1 MAKVKTAA
9 KSARGRK
16 AAEILSDIKE
26 IRYTLADPN
35 KTVKL
40 QWQLAP
46 GNGGGGGNSARGTP
60 ERSEAENAMLAAIE
74 EINSLRRQNEVLRA
88 KVDTMNL
95 FDAMLFARPAE
106 VTNGAAEDV
115 AWELRRAI
123 NNMNATKEP
132 ANG

>member
-9 KSARGRK
+9 KSARSRK

-26 IRYTLADPN
+26 IRDTLADPN

-46 GNGGGGGNSARGTP
+46 GNGGGGGNSARTTP
-60 ERSEAENAMLAAIE
+60 ERSEVERLMLDAAVEIE
-74 EINSLRRQNEVLRA
+74 SMRRRMDVLQAKVDMIDLFELVLKTQPRSVGQGMGVDIAWSLRRA
-88 KVDTMNL
+88 AADMS
-95 FDAMLFARPAE
+95 AE
-106 VTNGAAEDV
+106 
-115 AWELRRAI
+115 
-123 NNMNATKEP
+123 KEP